1 MIFRKK
7 QLFFEL
13 LQYTGVRVLPETS
26 KEEKGTTVVTRQ
38 EFEEFVS
45 SDGKDIL
52 RFCRITT
59 GETAQGDDLYQ
70 DTMLKL
76 WEQAKKLDNENSI
89 KSYALSVAILIWKN
103 KRRKF
108 AWRHRIAAF
117 ESYEKHLESGGVEC
131 IREEAEEPEQQFLRK
146 ETDEIIRQKVQQLPD
161 KYRVVIYLYY
171 SAELK
176 IKEIAQCLHI
186 TESAVKSR
194 MRKAKNMLKKDLEDI
209 RYEG

>member
-1 MIFRKK
+1 MPHRMS
-7 QLFFEL
+7 
-13 LQYTGVRVLPETS
+13 GA
-26 KEEKGTTVVTRQ
+26 
-38 EFEEFVS
+38 
-45 SDGKDIL
+45 
-52 RFCRITT
+52 
-59 GETAQGDDLYQ
+59 AQGDDLYK

-76 WEQAKKLDNENSI
+76 WEQAEKLDNRDSL

-117 ESYEKHLESGGVEC
+117 ESYEKHFESGRVEC

-146 ETDEIIRQKVQQLPD
+146 ETDEIIRQKVRQLPD

-176 IKEIAQCLHI
+176 IKEIAKCLHI

>member
-1 MIFRKK
+1 M
-7 QLFFEL
+7 
-13 LQYTGVRVLPETS
+13 
-26 KEEKGTTVVTRQ
+26 
-38 EFEEFVS
+38 
-45 SDGKDIL
+45 
-52 RFCRITT
+52 
-59 GETAQGDDLYQ
+59 
-70 DTMLKL
+70 
-76 WEQAKKLDNENSI
+76 
-89 KSYALSVAILIWKN
+89 
-103 KRRKF
+103 
-108 AWRHRIAAF
+108 
-117 ESYEKHLESGGVEC
+117 ESGGVEC

>member
-103 KRRKF
+103 KQEK
-108 AWRHRIAAF
+108 ICLAAQD
-117 ESYEKHLESGGVEC
+117 SS
-131 IREEAEEPEQQFLRK
+131 I
-146 ETDEIIRQKVQQLPD
+146 
-161 KYRVVIYLYY
+161 
-171 SAELK
+171 
-176 IKEIAQCLHI
+176 
-186 TESAVKSR
+186 
-194 MRKAKNMLKKDLEDI
+194 
-209 RYEG
+209 